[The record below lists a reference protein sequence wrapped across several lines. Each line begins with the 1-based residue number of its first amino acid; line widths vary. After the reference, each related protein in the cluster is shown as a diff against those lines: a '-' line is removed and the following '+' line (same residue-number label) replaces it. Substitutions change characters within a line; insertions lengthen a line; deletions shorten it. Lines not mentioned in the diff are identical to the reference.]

1 MDLDPTLLSQKLT
14 SVSFDIDTNSEN
26 AIVRMSVCPT
36 TVLQFIMTYFSEGA
50 KKYCKEANLKALFP
64 DWNNGFSANDLII
77 ICENVGSPIS
87 ILADD
92 IDGVPY
98 RPEISKRNRK
108 GHSICVQIRDS
119 TLHVFLDKKTCES
132 IQRRRDPIER
142 TPEEEKARARKAFIQ
157 AMIYR
162 GRGKDK
168 INPCITSHEGEP
180 LDYDYIIR
188 LIEEYRGACYCCKDQ
203 VLYEGESYCLY
214 KLSIDR
220 IDNKKGHVKGNV
232 RISCY
237 YCNSRNYPDWTCHY
251 KVCAAGCHTER
262 RYIPGGPENVR
273 NITPTP

>member
-1 MDLDPTLLSQKLT
+1 MDSELRTRKLT
-14 SVSFDIDTNSEN
+14 SVSFDIDSTSEN
-26 AIVRMSVCPT
+26 AIVRMDICPT
-36 TVLQFIMTYFSEGA
+36 TVLQFIIAYFSEGA
-50 KKYCKEANLKALFP
+50 KKYCKEANIKVQFP
-64 DWNNGFSANDLII
+64 DWNNGFSVNDLII

-98 RPEISKRNRK
+98 RPKITNRNRK
-108 GHSICVQIRDS
+108 SRSICVQIRES
-119 TLHVFLDKKTCES
+119 TLNVFLDKKTCES

-142 TPEEEKARARKAFIQ
+142 TAEEEKARAKRAFIN

-168 INPCITSHEGEP
+168 INSYITSHEGEP
-180 LDYDYIIR
+180 LDYDYIIS
-188 LIEEYRGACYCCKDQ
+188 LIEEYGGACYCCKDQ
-203 VLYEGESYCLY
+203 VLFEGKSYCLY

-237 YCNSRNYPDWTCHY
+237 YCNCRNDPDWTQHY
-251 KVCAAGCHTER
+251 KVCAAGCHTVR
-262 RYIPGGPENVR
+262 RYIPGGPENIP
-273 NITPTP
+273 NITPNP

>member
-1 MDLDPTLLSQKLT
+1 MDSELRTRKLK
-14 SVSFDIDTNSEN
+14 SVSFDIDINSEN
-26 AIVRMSVCPT
+26 AIIRLSVNPV

-50 KKYCKEANLKALFP
+50 KKYCKEANIKALFP

-132 IQRRRDPIER
+132 IQRRHDPIER
-142 TPEEEKARARKAFIQ
+142 TPEEEQARARKAFIQ

-168 INPCITSHEGEP
+168 GNSNITSHEGEP
-180 LDYDYIIR
+180 LDYDYVID
-188 LIEEYRGACYCCKDQ
+188 LIDKCGGTCYSCKDP
-203 VLYEGESYCLY
+203 VLYEGGLYCCY

-220 IDNKKGHVKGNV
+220 INNNKGHVKGNV

-237 YCNSRNYPDWTCHY
+237 FCNCRKNYAFTQEY
-251 KVCAAGCHTER
+251 KVCNAGCHTVR